1 MYPVNNL
8 INNMHVFICIL
19 LCISSCSNIF
29 TKKVLS
35 IKILFKDIK
44 TGVLLYI
51 KNSQES
57 ESKIDG

>member
-1 MYPVNNL
+1 MYLYVYYC
-8 INNMHVFICIL
+8 VFPHEV
-19 LCISSCSNIF
+19 IF
-29 TKKVLS
+29 LQKKVLS
-35 IKILFKDIK
+35 IKILFKNIK

>member
-8 INNMHVFICIL
+8 INNIHVFMYI
-19 LCISSCSNIF
+19 LCISSWSNIF

-35 IKILFKDIK
+35 IKILFKNIK

-51 KNSQES
+51 KNSQMNQ
-57 ESKIDG
+57 K